1 MGSKIGAS
9 KMINCVV
16 GLTSVA
22 SPSAAPV
29 ATAASNVGLCKKLVN
44 DSKNQTKK
52 KTNKLS
58 PNIRPLW
65 MTRLGQT
72 AASQPKTP
80 QCFG

>member
-1 MGSKIGAS
+1 MFEMIKIRGSKTGVS

-29 ATAASNVGLCKKLVN
+29 ATAASIVGLFKKLVN

-58 PNIRPLW
+58 PKI
-65 MTRLGQT
+65 
-72 AASQPKTP
+72 
-80 QCFG
+80 